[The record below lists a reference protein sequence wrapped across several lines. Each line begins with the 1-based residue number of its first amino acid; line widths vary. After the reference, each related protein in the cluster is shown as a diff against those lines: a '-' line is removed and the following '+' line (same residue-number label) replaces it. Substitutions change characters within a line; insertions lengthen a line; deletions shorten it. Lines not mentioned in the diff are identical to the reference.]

1 MAGLVVD
8 GVDIP
13 ADVESAGGAAIAAH
27 VAAQATVDAPARR
40 ARKLAGEMPVS
51 GDAPAE

>member
-40 ARKLAGEMPVS
+40 VRKVADETSAS